1 MTRKTAGLSAALLSA
16 LWLMGC
22 GTINRPADGLI
33 RLDAQTWRPTEDPR
47 IRAGD
52 AARIEALAGEIGERL
67 WTLAILEAWLR
78 IFIDGRGR
86 RPVS

>member
-1 MTRKTAGLSAALLSA
+1 VARLRSGHNDADETR
-16 LWLMGC
+16 
-22 GTINRPADGLI
+22 R
-33 RLDAQTWRPTEDPR
+33 RR
-47 IRAGD
+47 
-52 AARIEALAGEIGERL
+52 IGERL